1 MKVDAHQRHLKELQ
15 ERSRLMHE
23 QNLKRLQS
31 DALQTKE
38 HNVKLI
44 EATKPQ
50 QHTVDVRA

>member
-15 ERSRLMHE
+15 ERSRVMHE

-38 HNVKLI
+38 HYVKLV